1 MCKMCRLIWRY
12 PIYIRPCCTGKDEQ
26 GEDVMDDMRQRRL
39 DTEGLGLGSL
49 DFACVQQVLE
59 LARCLGRSSP
69 EEAHLDTPAQR
80 LLTSIQV

>member
-1 MCKMCRLIWRY
+1 MLADLMISLYVWL
-12 PIYIRPCCTGKDEQ
+12 CCTGDDEE
-26 GEDVMDDMRQRRL
+26 GRNVMDDMQQGRL

-49 DFACVQQVLE
+49 DSACMQQVLE

-80 LLTSIQV
+80 LLTSMQV